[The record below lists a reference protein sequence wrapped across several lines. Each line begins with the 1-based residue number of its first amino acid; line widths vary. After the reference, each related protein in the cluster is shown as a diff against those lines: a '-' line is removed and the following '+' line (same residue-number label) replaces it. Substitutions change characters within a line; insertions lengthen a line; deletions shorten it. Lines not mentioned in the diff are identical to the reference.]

1 MKREREGQ
9 KDLKL
14 KWEGIDGVWRGG
26 GDQTG
31 FLVSLRIYTSVRS
44 MYVVLF
50 VVGDK
55 WGTCVGTGGERRT
68 LMMS

>member
-1 MKREREGQ
+1 MEYGE
-9 KDLKL
+9 
-14 KWEGIDGVWRGG
+14 VARGG